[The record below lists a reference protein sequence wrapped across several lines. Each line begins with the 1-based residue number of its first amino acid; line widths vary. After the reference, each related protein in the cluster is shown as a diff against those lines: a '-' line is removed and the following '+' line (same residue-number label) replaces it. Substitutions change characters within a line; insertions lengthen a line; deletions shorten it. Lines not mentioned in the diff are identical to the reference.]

1 MQSAI
6 NILIPPIPP
15 CTPSR
20 TNEPPTDDEDSDY
33 EDIYVDEVDSQV
45 EEVPDSSMSKGKRP
59 GKKLNKSSFPMAT
72 AKFQKRTLH
81 LLVEIRSLLQRAV
94 SQPGELVERG
104 QQNSLYYAAK
114 QFTHIHEFP
123 DLNTED
129 KQLWEWSAC
138 VKWHLPSESE
148 LSSAEVLTQLSL
160 ACVNDSSTAF
170 HSALRTMHCL
180 GLLEPKIKILA
191 STFLQR
197 VIEPI
202 VKVPSTKIDVKS
214 GLRNTLLVT
223 YDGRQKATGAVNPE
237 DLFPSFISAIEF
249 LNEHLLSLELSDG
262 PLMPLLSAEIG
273 QQCIDLIVNECLKRS
288 VPTSNADLDA
298 YCPVVELIHSF
309 HASLVQLG
317 FISEDEVSLTT
328 FADSVSTISASKR
341 MQEVLEKARSLMTTR
356 VHNTVK
362 VTNEQPLGASKPL
375 AGLDGSSAKKTKTT
389 EDIALHTGMKLSAN
403 TCQLP
408 ECLISQ
414 NMAELSRLCYETLY
428 EAKSSNTAQAALQ
441 LFFAVRFVVDLY
453 CNVFAT
459 QRDSELPQRSAV
471 QHNDCMY
478 LAHHALLLG
487 PQFRHLL
494 PLPSHQSNTT
504 LTLLDFVPKLRRLGA
519 QCFLDQ
525 MSRQKALLMESLAGT
540 QGFLSVG
547 EESHGQSS
555 RQALLQAMHQ
565 LQHLS
570 NVWHGVLPANIFC
583 KSIGALFNAM
593 LAEVLAAI
601 VSLDDISKDDDICQK
616 ILNKT

>member
-1 MQSAI
+1 MIFQ
-6 NILIPPIPP
+6 
-15 CTPSR
+15 T
-20 TNEPPTDDEDSDY
+20 
-33 EDIYVDEVDSQV
+33 
-45 EEVPDSSMSKGKRP
+45 KGQ
-59 GKKLNKSSFPMAT
+59 LDFST
-72 AKFQKRTLH
+72 AEF
-81 LLVEIRSLLQRAV
+81 E
-94 SQPGELVERG
+94 ELVEHMTESRLVLRLLQKLMTLDSG
-104 QQNSLYYAAK
+104 LQTIESFLENHDYVAALEELK
-114 QFTHIHEFP
+114 CVNACLESVVHIREGEISILRRLREECGFCEENLAHSVS
-123 DLNTED
+123 
-129 KQLWEWSAC
+129 QEWSAC

-341 MQEVLEKARSLMTTR
+341 TQEVLEKARSLMTTR

-408 ECLISQ
+408 ECLI
-414 NMAELSRLCYETLY
+414 R
-428 EAKSSNTAQAALQ
+428 
-441 LFFAVRFVVDLY
+441 
-453 CNVFAT
+453 
-459 QRDSELPQRSAV
+459 SEVIWL
-471 QHNDCMY
+471 
-478 LAHHALLLG
+478 
-487 PQFRHLL
+487 
-494 PLPSHQSNTT
+494 
-504 LTLLDFVPKLRRLGA
+504 
-519 QCFLDQ
+519 
-525 MSRQKALLMESLAGT
+525 
-540 QGFLSVG
+540 
-547 EESHGQSS
+547 
-555 RQALLQAMHQ
+555 
-565 LQHLS
+565 
-570 NVWHGVLPANIFC
+570 
-583 KSIGALFNAM
+583 
-593 LAEVLAAI
+593 
-601 VSLDDISKDDDICQK
+601 
-616 ILNKT
+616 